1 MRAILFLIIT
11 TITIKSFGQE
21 SLNPFNLS
29 AGDNFFFEV
38 PEELVKKNKL
48 KSYKIQTNNKTF
60 KQGSFNIE
68 GQPLNINYFN
78 KRKKLSYSI
87 FSYDTLNRLQNSKSF
102 QLKTKYVNQKEIIIR
117 NKFDSIG
124 ILKEQL
130 KSEIEKYSWRSKSK
144 YFNKNTFVYNLKK
157 DSLTKNISVYT
168 SNGGYSDTTILEI
181 NDSYQSYFF
190 NKTIK
195 KIISD
200 TIILDTIK
208 SNHSL
213 LLGGGCI
220 SWASPDDP
228 VIELKF
234 VNKKLIQKT
243 YYKKDKKVNERKYI
257 YLINGLL
264 HSITLFDENK
274 IELSKIIY
282 VYDYY

>member
-11 TITIKSFGQE
+11 SITVKSFGQE

-29 AGDNFFFEV
+29 AGDNFLFEV
-38 PEELVKKNKL
+38 PEALVKKNKL
-48 KSYKIQTNNKTF
+48 KSYTIQTNNKTF
-60 KQGSFNIE
+60 EQGSFNIE
-68 GQPLNINYFN
+68 GQPLDINYFN
-78 KRKKLSYSI
+78 KRKKLGYSI

-117 NKFDSIG
+117 NKFDSTG

-130 KSEIEKYSWRSKSK
+130 KSEIEKYSWRFKSK
-144 YFNKNTFVYNLKK
+144 YFNKNTFKYNLKK
-157 DSLTKNISVYT
+157 DSITKNISVYT
-168 SNGGYSDTTILEI
+168 SNGGYSDTTIWEI

-190 NKTIK
+190 DKTIK

-208 SNHSL
+208 SNHAL
-213 LLGGGCI
+213 LLDGGCI
-220 SWASPDDP
+220 SWASPNDP

-234 VNKKLIQKT
+234 VNKQLIQKT
-243 YYKKDKKVNERKYI
+243 YYKKDKKVNERKYS

-274 IELSKIIY
+274 IELSKIFY